1 MRLFRLNAT
10 PGRRRNTDYNKFVA
24 TNGTNM
30 TVTPLTGAQQQF
42 YYATSVLTGA
52 TGADGTL
59 ALTLAEPGGVG
70 LKNVLTA
77 NLNDTPTANLIAAG
91 GVHRPHQPG
100 QRQGQHVRPYAG
112 DLHRQ
117 QRCGV

>member
-1 MRLFRLNAT
+1 SIPLLITTTDAMGNPVPYAT
-10 PGRRRNTDYNKFVA
+10 FSLKRDAGKARNTDYNKFNT
-24 TNGTNM
+24 TNATNM

-77 NLNDTPTANLIAAG
+77 NL
-91 GVHRPHQPG
+91 
-100 QRQGQHVRPYAG
+100 
-112 DLHRQ
+112 
-117 QRCGV
+117 